1 MSEAIRLVVVE
12 PQMAKRGEKNGKQWE
27 LWKFKAQCADG
38 RTHTI
43 RTFWSTIDKYA
54 GKEIFGTVTEEE
66 KQMPDGTPYTSRTF
80 VVDSAWD
87 MAQKTAGQTPIQA
100 PLHPGLKT
108 GSQVLAQQQARADNT
123 QKPANEKLA
132 IVLKAYEIASANTTM
147 YDTPDTRLC
156 ALVDLAGKIV
166 KEIYAEYRTPTPE
179 QFAPNTTPQQRSATP
194 AQRAA
199 AAQKRIEDEMGAE
212 EVDA

>member
-1 MSEAIRLVVVE
+1 
-12 PQMAKRGEKNGKQWE
+12 
-27 LWKFKAQCADG
+27 
-38 RTHTI
+38 
-43 RTFWSTIDKYA
+43 
-54 GKEIFGTVTEEE
+54 
-66 KQMPDGTPYTSRTF
+66 
-80 VVDSAWD
+80 
-87 MAQKTAGQTPIQA
+87 MAQKTAGQTPVQA

-108 GSQVLAQQQARADNT
+108 GSQVAAEQAARKAPQVAD
-123 QKPANEKLA
+123 EKLA

-194 AQRAA
+194 AQRAS
-199 AAQKRIEDEMGAE
+199 AAQKRIEDDMGAE